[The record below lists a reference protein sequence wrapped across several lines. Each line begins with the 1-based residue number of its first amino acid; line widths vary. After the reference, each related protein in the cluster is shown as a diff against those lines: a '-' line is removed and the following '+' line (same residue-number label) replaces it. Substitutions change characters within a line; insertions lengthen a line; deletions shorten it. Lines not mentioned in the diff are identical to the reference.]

1 MKSIEKVDKNY
12 YIGQKENLKDKIADP
27 KGKELGKRLSKELIK
42 RESKELIK
50 RESKELIKKQDKG

>member
-1 MKSIEKVDKNY
+1 MKSIEKVDKKY
-12 YIGQKENLKDKIADP
+12 YIGQKENMKVKKADP
-27 KGKELGKRLSKELIK
+27 KVKGLGIRLSKELVK